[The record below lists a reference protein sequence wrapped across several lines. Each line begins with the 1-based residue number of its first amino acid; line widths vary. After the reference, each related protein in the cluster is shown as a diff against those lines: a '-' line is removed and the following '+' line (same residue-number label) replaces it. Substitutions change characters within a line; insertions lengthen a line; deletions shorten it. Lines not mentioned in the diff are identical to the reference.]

1 MLLATRHTPTTPVDD
16 DFETRNRRVPGWAKM
31 GAFDLTT
38 DAVQRDKKYLD
49 YATFEASL
57 QPYWKVGTLKDG
69 WRKLYNLLWPTEE
82 DPPGRTLDEK
92 RSALTHAG
100 LIVII
105 REMIDAIPAASDG
118 APSKQVVDDAR
129 ARYSKSV
136 TRLVNAN
143 SIFPPPPPLAGPQ
156 VVQGPSSYDTFV
168 NTTSFDFKPTSQK
181 RPSNRSSSRPTQGR
195 GAQQSRNSR
204 HLSRLTHSTLP
215 HSGSA
220 SVSGWSGPTHVS
232 DARESKRSRKSVQGQ
247 QFLISPTFKIELFFL
262 AQD

>member
-1 MLLATRHTPTTPVDD
+1 
-16 DFETRNRRVPGWAKM
+16 M

-38 DAVQRDKKYLD
+38 DAVQRDKKHLD

-82 DPPGRTLDEK
+82 DPPGRTPDEK
-92 RSALTHAG
+92 CSALTHAG
-100 LIVII
+100 LIVVI

-118 APSKQVVDDAR
+118 APSKQVVDDAW
-129 ARYSKSV
+129 ARYSNSV

-143 SIFPPPPPLAGPQ
+143 NIFTPPPPPPPP
-156 VVQGPSSYDTFV
+156 VQGPSSYIGTFVSTTFV
-168 NTTSFDFKPTSQK
+168 NTTSSDFQEGSPVAVKPTSQK
-181 RPSNRSSSRPTQGR
+181 RPSNR
-195 GAQQSRNSR
+195 GAPARHRSRNSC
-204 HLSRLTHSTLP
+204 HGLSWLTGSTLP
-215 HSGSA
+215 DSTMSTLPSGSG
-220 SVSGWSGPTHVS
+220 SGWSGSTHVS
-232 DARESKRSRKSVQGQ
+232 DARESKHRKSVQGQ

>member
-1 MLLATRHTPTTPVDD
+1 VLLATRHTPTTPVDD
-16 DFETRNRRVPGWAKM
+16 DFETRNRRVPDWAKM

-38 DAVQRDKKYLD
+38 DAVQRDKKHLD

-100 LIVII
+100 LIVVI

-129 ARYSKSV
+129 ARYSNSV
-136 TRLVNAN
+136 MRLVNAN
-143 SIFPPPPPLAGPQ
+143 NIFTPPLPLAPP
-156 VVQGPSSYDTFV
+156 VRGPSSYIDPFV
-168 NTTSFDFKPTSQK
+168 NTTPDDFREGSPVKPTPHK
-181 RPSNRSSSRPTQGR
+181 RPYR
-195 GAQQSRNSR
+195 GASAQHQSRNSR
-204 HLSRLTHSTLP
+204 RGLGRLTGSTLP
-215 HSGSA
+215 G
-220 SVSGWSGPTHVS
+220 GSGPRWESESTYVS
-232 DARESKRSRKSVQGQ
+232 DETRESKRSRRSVQGQ